1 MSDFKA
7 KMHQIRFRLGLHPR
21 ARWRSLH
28 RSPRLPSWI
37 QRGLLLRGGKRG
49 EGDGSGG
56 KEDGREW
63 DVGPGGARAPAL
75 PKDGPVIMIRCSKS
89 AQTSNVSGA
98 SSRFCCYGNHAA
110 GSKPI

>member
-1 MSDFKA
+1 M
-7 KMHQIRFRLGLHPR
+7 
-21 ARWRSLH
+21 
-28 RSPRLPSWI
+28 
-37 QRGLLLRGGKRG
+37 
-49 EGDGSGG
+49 
-56 KEDGREW
+56 
-63 DVGPGGARAPAL
+63 GPGGARAPAL